1 METKPSRLSPPQTE
15 TLVTVTERAAAEL
28 KTAIAAQTETYEGIR
43 LGLSGG
49 GCCGPGYLLALAE
62 KAEADDVVIESQ
74 GIKIFI
80 EPDHREG
87 LKGAKLDFVETP
99 RGSGFHVENPNVVK
113 EEHGHG
119 GGGCGCGSGGGGC
132 GCGSGHGHGGHGHGG
147 ESGCGC

>member
-1 METKPSRLSPPQTE
+1 METQKSPRLSPPATQS
-15 TLVTVTERAAAEL
+15 LVTVTERAAQEL

-62 KAEADDVVIESQ
+62 KPEEGDVVVESQ

-80 EPDHREG
+80 EGGHSEG

-99 RGSGFHVENPNVVK
+99 MGSGFHVDNPNVVK

-119 GGGCGCGSGGGGC
+119 GGGCACGSGGGGC
-132 GCGSGHGHGGHGHGG
+132 GCGSGHGGHGHGG
-147 ESGCGC
+147 SGGCGC